1 MFPKRPVRGQRDKE
15 VISHSSHYV
24 QCCAVCTVSSDLNRL
39 FGSFQCSKRS
49 KTRAMHGG
57 WQGSP
62 RRHSRRTPVVP
73 IGSLGSRVGVPTV
86 SVESGKPGPPRSAIL
101 KRSSHPFPREVLII
115 DSRAAKA
122 SPSCLTDRHRTE
134 QGARIRGRTGRWR
147 RPGRRGKE
155 RGKKV
160 HFPEIPLA
168 GSPVPSW
175 LFLSALFNASGACDR
190 AAPDRV
196 QEER

>member
-1 MFPKRPVRGQRDKE
+1 MAAGK
-15 VISHSSHYV
+15 
-24 QCCAVCTVSSDLNRL
+24 DL
-39 FGSFQCSKRS
+39 
-49 KTRAMHGG
+49 
-57 WQGSP
+57 P

-73 IGSLGSRVGVPTV
+73 IGSPGNRVGVPTV
-86 SVESGKPGPPRSAIL
+86 PMRSGKPGPPRSAIL
-101 KRSSHPFPREVLII
+101 KRSSHRFPREVLIT
-115 DSRAAKA
+115 DGRAAKA

-147 RPGRRGKE
+147 RPGRTGKG

-168 GSPVPSW
+168 GGLVPSW
-175 LFLSALFNASGACDR
+175 LFLSALFNASRVCDR
-190 AAPDRV
+190 TAPDRV